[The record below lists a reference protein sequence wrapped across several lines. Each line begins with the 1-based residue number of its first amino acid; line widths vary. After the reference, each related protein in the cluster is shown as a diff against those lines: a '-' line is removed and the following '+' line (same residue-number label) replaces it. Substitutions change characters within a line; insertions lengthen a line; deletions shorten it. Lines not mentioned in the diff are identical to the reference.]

1 MAETGS
7 IERLGTVLAGIDA
20 RCPEVADCLL
30 AGFEEC
36 TTRYSWV
43 VWHDEATDYAHSE
56 NMSCLLSYIEGFED
70 TFDDIACA
78 LVPGTPDGMVHDALR
93 EAYGRDGAEWLDR
106 ATVAERLS
114 AGGIKVKVDEHRDLV
129 IERD

>member
-7 IERLGTVLAGIDA
+7 IERLGAVLAGIDA

-36 TTRYSWV
+36 MSRYSQV
-43 VWHDEATDYAHSE
+43 VWHDEATGYAPSE
-56 NMSCLLSYIEGFED
+56 EKSCILCYIRGFGD

-78 LVPGTPDGMVHDALR
+78 LVPGTPDGLVGDALK
-93 EAYGRDGAEWLDR
+93 EAYGRDGAERLDR
-106 ATVAERLS
+106 AAVAGRLGK
-114 AGGIKVKVDEHRDLV
+114 GGLRVVVDEHRDLV